1 MALCVALA
9 QDGMLI
15 PTGQPVGECT
25 GYVLLS
31 SSEHAVYGLINQAF
45 AMPTPEQAGG
55 WFVGSAGAVIGWFVV
70 ARIAGR
76 VAGFFK

>member
-9 QDGMLI
+9 QDGTLI

-45 AMPTPEQAGG
+45 AMPTPEQAAG

-70 ARIAGR
+70 ARIAGS
-76 VAGFFK
+76 VATFFK